1 MKTDT
6 LKQTALFLVCTI
18 GLSYSGYNLL
28 TSSSITSLLDML
40 NLIVFF
46 SCFFPSLILLVDLST
61 KIIKSFAKPET
72 RQI

>member
-6 LKQTALFLVCTI
+6 LKQAALFILSAI

-28 TSSSITSLLDML
+28 TSSSITSLLDLL

-46 SCFFPSLILLVDLST
+46 SCFFPSLILSINLST
-61 KIIKSFAKPET
+61 KILKSFTKPET

>member
-6 LKQTALFLVCTI
+6 LKQVALFLVSTI
-18 GLSYSGYNLL
+18 GLSYSGYNLINS
-28 TSSSITSLLDML
+28 TNITSLLDML

-46 SCFFPSLILLVDLST
+46 LCFFPSLILLVNLST
-61 KIIKSFAKPET
+61 KVLDSFTKSET

>member
-1 MKTDT
+1 MKTNT
-6 LKQTALFLVCTI
+6 LKQTALFLVCAI
-18 GLSYSGYNLL
+18 GLSYSGYNLI

-46 SCFFPSLILLVDLST
+46 SCFLPSLILSVNLST
-61 KIIKSFAKPET
+61 KILKSFKKPET

>member
-6 LKQTALFLVCTI
+6 LKQTALFLVCAI
-18 GLSYSGYNLL
+18 GLTYSGYNLI
-28 TSSSITSLLDML
+28 TSTSITSLLDML

-46 SCFFPSLILLVDLST
+46 ACFFPSLILSVNLST
-61 KIIKSFAKPET
+61 KILKAFTKPET

>member
-6 LKQTALFLVCTI
+6 LKQVALFLVSTI
-18 GLSYSGYNLL
+18 GLSYSGYNLINC
-28 TSSSITSLLDML
+28 TNITSLLDML

-46 SCFFPSLILLVDLST
+46 LCFFPSLILLVNLST
-61 KIIKSFAKPET
+61 KVLDSFTKSET

>member
-6 LKQTALFLVCTI
+6 LKQTALFLVCVI
-18 GLSYSGYNLL
+18 GLTYSGYNLI
-28 TSSSITSLLDML
+28 TSTSITSLLDML

-46 SCFFPSLILLVDLST
+46 ACFFPSLILLVNLST
-61 KIIKSFAKPET
+61 KILKAFTKPET